1 LTVDFIARVVT
12 QDPASSVVGIIIF
25 IAVIVGAWIVWRE

>member
-1 LTVDFIARVVT
+1 MDIITNIVT
-12 QDPASSVVGIIIF
+12 QDPVSSVVGIIIF